1 MNIIIKK
8 EKNIYIATCLEL
20 NIESS
25 SSLSPQAAFKN
36 LIDVISIHL
45 ENFQENNNDIDKLF
59 ANANKNWPVFTDR
72 NKSLSTA
79 VESSK
84 KPGSLKDNLLKKL
97 SVYTI

>member
-8 EKNIYIATCLEL
+8 EKSIYLAVCLEL

-36 LIDVISIHL
+36 LLDIISVHL
-45 ENFQENNNDIDKLF
+45 ENFQENNNNIDELF
-59 ANANKNWPVFTDR
+59 INVNKNWPVFIDR
-72 NKSLSTA
+72 NKSLSNA
-79 VESSK
+79 IESSK
-84 KPGSLKDNLLKKL
+84 NPGSLKDNLLKKL